1 MKEQDVRQ
9 RIEGFLTR
17 TARELIIPAS
27 VGLSLGLSGCG
38 SDVTPPYGAP
48 PMLPE
53 AGADLRTIVPHGGPA
68 VWPDAGVDVY
78 VPAVS
83 IDAALP
89 DAGVHAVAQDADVD
103 AGMIDGEMD

>member
-9 RIEGFLTR
+9 RIESFLRR

-53 AGADLRTIVPHGGPA
+53 AGTDVRTIAPHGGPSA
-68 VWPDAGVDVY
+68 WPDA
-78 VPAVS
+78 S

-89 DAGVHAVAQDADVD
+89 DSGVDTVAQDADVD
-103 AGMIDGEMD
+103 VGMIDGETD